1 MKGTVAGWWCVICGV
16 AAAPL
21 QAAEV
26 SIPSPPQVTARNY
39 TLIDYATGQTLADYK
54 GNERME
60 PASLTKLM
68 TAYLVFQALRDGRL
82 KLTDP
87 ITVSEHAWRAEGSR
101 SFVQV
106 GTQVPA
112 EVLIK
117 GMIVQSGN
125 DASIALAERLGGTE
139 PGFVEIMNTWAK
151 RLGMTGSHF
160 DDATGLPTPN
170 TYTTAHDMALLAS
183 ALVRDFPQFYPL
195 FSLREFVWNNIK
207 QQNRNGLLG
216 RDPSIDGLKTGHTD
230 AAGYCLVASAKHDNT
245 RLIAVVGGSN
255 SFKGREDASAALLN
269 YGFTFY
275 ETVSVK
281 KRGEVVL
288 KPRVYKGAE
297 EFVAVAPA
305 TDVILTV
312 PRGAGS
318 QGIQTEASVPARL
331 MAPLDAHTAVGQL
344 QVSIAGKPAASVPLY
359 PVKSIPEGGLWSRL
373 SDTVLLWLH
382 K

>member
-1 MKGTVAGWWCVICGV
+1 MKGTVAGWLCIICGV
-16 AAAPL
+16 TASQL
-21 QAAEV
+21 QAADIT
-26 SIPSPPQVTARNY
+26 IPSPPQVTARNY
-39 TLIDYATGQTLADYK
+39 TLVDYATGQTLADYR

-68 TAYLVFQALRDGRL
+68 TAYIVFHALRDGRL
-82 KLTDP
+82 KLSDP
-87 ITVSEHAWRAEGSR
+87 ITISEHAWRAEGSR

-125 DASIALAERLGGTE
+125 DASIALAERIGGTE
-139 PGFVEIMNTWAK
+139 PGFVEIMNTNAK
-151 RLGMTGSHF
+151 RLGMTGTHF
-160 DDATGLPTPN
+160 EDSTGLPTPN
-170 TYTTAHDMALLAS
+170 TYTTAHDMALLAA
-183 ALVRDFPQFYPL
+183 ALIREFPEYYPL
-195 FSLREFVWNNIK
+195 FSVREFVWNNIK

-216 RDPSIDGLKTGHTD
+216 RDASIDGLKTGHTD
-230 AAGYCLVASAKHDNT
+230 AAGYCLVASAKHDST

-281 KRGEVVL
+281 KRGEIVL
-288 KPRVYKGAE
+288 KPRVYKGSE
-297 EFVAVAPA
+297 EFVGVAPA

-318 QGIQTEASVPARL
+318 QSIQTTASVATRL
-331 MAPLDAHTAVGQL
+331 MAPLDARTPVGQL
-344 QVSIAGKPAASVPLY
+344 QVSVAGKPVASVPLY
-359 PVKSIPEGGLWSRL
+359 PVKSIPAGGLWGRM

-382 K
+382 R